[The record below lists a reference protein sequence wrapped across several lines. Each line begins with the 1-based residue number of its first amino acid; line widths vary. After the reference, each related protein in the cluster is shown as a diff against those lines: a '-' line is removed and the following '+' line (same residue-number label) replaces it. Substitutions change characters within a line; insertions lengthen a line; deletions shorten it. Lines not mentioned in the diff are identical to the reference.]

1 MTCFTS
7 RSSINP
13 AREDSGVP
21 RFGGRC
27 RFIAAAALTAL
38 ALAFAPVHPVCAQDN
53 SYDSLIVRAL
63 AAFDADRWDEAR
75 QLFERAHGLDPTART
90 LRTIG
95 MSAFNQGDYV
105 AALQNLE
112 AALVDP
118 RKPLT
123 DAQHTHVSGLIERA
137 NSEIGRFRLQLQP
150 AESKLLVDGKSP
162 VLISHGQLVLT
173 PGRHELVASA
183 PGYQTLTRVLDVQAN
198 DRAPLHL
205 SLLPGAEPPLAAP
218 APTSPQAASP
228 AIAAA
233 PAAALRDT
241 PADVADGSGDRSV
254 WGTVAVSFGAASLV
268 ASGVS
273 TVLALG
279 QKSDLEGDCPNQA
292 CPPAVHD
299 RVDRYDTLRIVSVA
313 TLAAGVIGVGL
324 GVFLLL
330 GSDAE
335 PEAAQVRATIAPG
348 FVGVSG
354 RL

>member
-7 RSSINP
+7 KSSINP
-13 AREDSGVP
+13 AGRDFRAR
-21 RFGGRC
+21 RFGS
-27 RFIAAAALTAL
+27 RFWVLAGVALAVL
-38 ALAFAPVHPVCAQDN
+38 ALAPAHPVRAQDE

-75 QLFERAHGLDPTART
+75 LLFERAHGLDPTART

-112 AALVDP
+112 ASLVDP

-123 DAQHTHVSGLIERA
+123 DEQRTHVTGLVERA
-137 NSEIGRFRLQLQP
+137 NAEVGRYRLQLKP
-150 AESKLLVDGKSP
+150 EDGKLLVDGKSP

-183 PGYQTLTRVLDVQAN
+183 PGFQTLTRALDVQAN
-198 DRAPLHL
+198 DRAPLEL
-205 SLLPGAEPPLAAP
+205 TLVPGAESPSAAPVPPPLA
-218 APTSPQAASP
+218 SPP
-228 AIAAA
+228 IAVA
-233 PAAALRDT
+233 PAAAVSHT
-241 PADVADGSGDRSV
+241 PADVPAASSDRSA
-254 WGTVAVSFGAASLV
+254 WGTVAVSLGAAGLV

-279 QKSDLEGDCPNQA
+279 QKSDLERDCPNQA

-313 TLAAGVIGVGL
+313 ALAVGVVGVGV

-330 GSDAE
+330 GSDDE
-335 PEAAQVRATIAPG
+335 PEAAQVRAVVLPG